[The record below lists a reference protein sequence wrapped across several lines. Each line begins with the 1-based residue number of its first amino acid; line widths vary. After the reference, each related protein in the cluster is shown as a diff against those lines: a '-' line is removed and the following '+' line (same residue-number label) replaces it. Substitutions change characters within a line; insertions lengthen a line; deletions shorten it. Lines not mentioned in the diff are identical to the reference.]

1 MGLRI
6 TSATAR
12 YSMQQQQRL
21 QQRQRQKSTAD
32 LASGEIHSCQ
42 NTHRY
47 TTETH
52 VNSPTLRIV
61 RLRVKCRLHCCY
73 QDISDKTQITSC
85 TVKACLHDDHM
96 ECSLFC
102 FVICLFSVLKLFSAK
117 KYYVHLELRSLSWIN
132 VIIFSR
138 SSKACSVAAAVA
150 CSPFSFV
157 GFKAITSLR

>member
-32 LASGEIHSCQ
+32 LAAGAIRSCQ

-102 FVICLFSVLKLFSAK
+102 YLPVFRFKIIFSKK